1 MKKSP
6 LALSAFFL
14 AITVYRTAMF
24 AADGLALDW
33 LGTAFAI
40 GIAVGVYVS
49 AYFIRR
55 KETALWAWLA
65 LPAFMI
71 VDLAFNMLEVVRTLS
86 TANFVPNDANF
97 LEMNSADIRFAM
109 QWAGIAFGMF
119 PTLAT
124 ALLGLMQGGA
134 DRIDWTNRA
143 SIFWQIRMAIMAK
156 FGIGNVAEPAIDNG
170 ITVTKP
176 AIPQIINGKRGGTPK
191 TQLTAD
197 QVSELPRLEDGQIV
211 AMYGIAPRTARKW
224 KQDVKSGTW

>member
-33 LGTAFAI
+33 LGMAFAV

-55 KETALWAWLA
+55 RETALWAWLA
-65 LPAFMI
+65 LPAFML

-97 LEMNSADIRFAM
+97 LNMSSADIRFSM

-134 DRIDWTNRA
+134 DKIDWTNRA
-143 SIFWQIRMAIMAK
+143 SFLWQIRMAIMAR
-156 FGIGNVAEPAIDNG
+156 FGFGNTAEQAIDGG

-176 AIPQIINGKRGGTPK
+176 AAPQIISGKRGGTPK
-191 TQLTAD
+191 NQLTAD
-197 QVSELPRLEDGQIV
+197 QISALPLLDDGQIV
-211 AMYGIAPRTARKW
+211 AMYNIAPRTARKW
-224 KQDVKSGTW
+224 KQDVKNGTW